1 MLMYAYVCYA
11 DVCIRLHT
19 LAYVGTYV
27 SLNTCNRLLASSQR
41 RDGLVSSLL
50 KQYTLYIVPNMC
62 PDGAFRG
69 QLPSS
74 STASLRPCYMPYA

>member
-1 MLMYAYVCYA
+1 MLTYAYVCYA
-11 DVCIRLHT
+11 DVYIRQHA
-19 LAYVGTYV
+19 LAYVSTEV
-27 SLNTCNRLLASSQR
+27 PLDTCNRLLASSQR

-74 STASLRPCYMPYA
+74 TASLRPCYMPYA